1 MFLLLSRYI
10 TVGRS
15 FFSPP
20 DGDSRIQLGHGRE
33 VWFGYHQS
41 LRPSQ
46 WKMMVNLDIC
56 LSAFYKPQP
65 IVDYLCEVLDKD
77 FKARERR
84 ELFDYERLKF
94 AKEVKGKGSFEYN
107 GWIYTSNFHLKSTAP
122 WISKWWYWKMS
133 SFIANFHI
141 QNFSIWNGTYFQDFD
156 KKGEADDDDRGAIHW
171 FFFVHL
177 PWNHKKI
184 TNKITKSQ
192 EKSHTKSTKNHKS
205 LKNYW
210 TITRKNH

>member
-1 MFLLLSRYI
+1 MFQPHYEHFFCFSRYV

-20 DGDSRIQLGHGRE
+20 DGDSLIQLGHGRE

-56 LSAFYKPQP
+56 LTAFYKPQP

-77 FKARERR
+77 FKVKEKR

-94 AKEVKGKGSFEYN
+94 AKEVKGKKVLNVPSETLKHFPFWTMFLLEYQSNCGKSF
-107 GWIYTSNFHLKSTAP
+107 LL
-122 WISKWWYWKMS
+122 S
-133 SFIANFHI
+133 SP
-141 QNFSIWNGTYFQDFD
+141 
-156 KKGEADDDDRGAIHW
+156 IH
-171 FFFVHL
+171 
-177 PWNHKKI
+177 KI
-184 TNKITKSQ
+184 
-192 EKSHTKSTKNHKS
+192 
-205 LKNYW
+205 
-210 TITRKNH
+210 